1 MLTKVN
7 VIQIRTFQH
16 KTERIEKE
24 PICLVCPM
32 ISDRFNITLNAA
44 AVNNLYISFP
54 KPASDAFPIT
64 NPCLQNCSGGSS
76 RILGAPEMR
85 NFTCIFLKISQNEP
99 KIRLLKKK
107 RINIFNY
114 ERNFQI
120 EIS

>member
-1 MLTKVN
+1 M
-7 VIQIRTFQH
+7 RTFKH

-32 ISDRFNITLNAA
+32 ISERFNITLNAA

-76 RILGAPEMR
+76 RILGAPE
-85 NFTCIFLKISQNEP
+85 
-99 KIRLLKKK
+99 IRK
-107 RINIFNY
+107 FNY
-114 ERNFQI
+114 NFPHSSVKKDPKSSKVIFFQKELVLYI
-120 EIS
+120 IIKEI